1 LSCKKYGQ
9 WVHLFWDKRLNQ
21 DQEEEFKRHLAECKT
36 CQEKLYFL
44 ESVEGKAKGLRAK
57 EPAKEYW
64 DTFSS
69 RVREKIAAS
78 KEESTVFGWKRAFAN
93 IFVLSP
99 WKIRIATGL
108 VSIVLVFIIGKLY
121 MDYRGKTIIPKEPAT
136 PAVKE
141 APLRIT
147 ETEKKEIPSKEET
160 KDKTSPSIEQPK
172 KALPIVSSDQEKGK
186 VTSPVVEGAEKQAGL
201 KEQKI
206 SLTDKAAEQKSNAL
220 PAPVAEEK
228 GVTPIV
234 KPQAEETPPQVAE
247 HPISAEAAPAAGAG
261 KVIDTAKTKEVRIL
275 NREEKT
281 IKFAEISA
289 KDQEEKPMK
298 SFIKLPSVDKAPS
311 FYSLTIHDKGIDE
324 AMVPQIKET
333 DTLIQADELR
343 DIIQIW
349 KDHFKDNLTDS
360 INEQG
365 YLQVATA
372 YFLLN
377 RLSVD
382 STVINQGSYLIEQYM
397 NRTKD
402 PAIKDQLSDKLEK
415 IKALG
420 KK

>member
-1 LSCKKYGQ
+1 MSCKKYGQ

-21 DQEEEFKRHLAECKT
+21 NQEEELKRHLAECKT
-36 CQEKLYFL
+36 CQEKLSFL
-44 ESVEGKAKGLRAK
+44 ESMEERAKGIRAK
-57 EPAKEYW
+57 EPPEEYW

-69 RVREKIAAS
+69 RVRKKIASS
-78 KEESTVFGWKRAFAN
+78 KEKSTAFGWKKAIAN
-93 IFVLSP
+93 VFVLSP

-121 MDYRGKTIIPKEPAT
+121 VDYRGKTIIPKEPVA

-141 APLRIT
+141 APLRIA

-172 KALPIVSSDQEKGK
+172 KTLPLVSSDQEKGK
-186 VTSPVVEGAEKQAGL
+186 VTSPVVEGAEKQTGL

-206 SLTDKAAEQKSNAL
+206 SLTDKAAEEKSISI
-220 PAPVAEEK
+220 PVPVAEEK
-228 GVTPIV
+228 PGAPIV
-234 KPQAEETPPQVAE
+234 ELKAGETPTQITEQP
-247 HPISAEAAPAAGAG
+247 EAAPAAGAG

-343 DIIQIW
+343 SIIQTW
-349 KDHFKDNLTDS
+349 KDHFRDNPADS

-377 RLSVD
+377 RLSPD
-382 STVINQGSYLIEQYM
+382 STVINEGSYLIEEYM

>member
-1 LSCKKYGQ
+1 MSCKKYAQ
-9 WVHLFWDKRLNQ
+9 WIHLFWDKRLNPS
-21 DQEEEFKRHLAECKT
+21 QEEEFKKHLAECKV
-36 CQEKLYFL
+36 CQKNLSFL
-44 ESVEGKAKGLRAK
+44 ELVEGKAKEIQAK
-57 EPAKEYW
+57 EPSPEYW
-64 DTFSS
+64 DNFSG
-69 RVREKIAAS
+69 RVREKIIAS
-78 KEESTVFGWKRAFAN
+78 KEKSGVFGLKKVLEN

-99 WKIRIATGL
+99 WKIRVAAGM

-121 MDYRGKTIIPKEPAT
+121 VDYRGKTIIPKEPAT

-147 ETEKKEIPSKEET
+147 ETEKKEIPSTEET

-220 PAPVAEEK
+220 PAPVAEKK

-261 KVIDTAKTKEVRIL
+261 KVIDTAKTKEIRIL
-275 NREEKT
+275 HREEKT

-343 DIIQIW
+343 SIIQIW
-349 KDHFKDNLTDS
+349 KDHFKNNPADS
-360 INEQG
+360 INNQG
-365 YLQVATA
+365 YVQVATA
-372 YFLLN
+372 YFLLS
-377 RLSVD
+377 RLSPD
-382 STVINQGSYLIEQYM
+382 STIISEGSQLIEKYI
-397 NRTKD
+397 TEVKD
-402 PAIKDQLSDKLEK
+402 QTIKDQLSERLTKL
-415 IKALG
+415 KALG
-420 KK
+420 K